1 MNQPPFDR
9 KDLSVPPLD
18 GPEFIQLLHDQRNE
32 MYPQPPAF
40 YEALIEGRLSREVL
54 ALWVKNQ
61 YYYWG
66 YGLTFSTGA
75 IVCKTNEPA
84 LRRLMIRKSVRV
96 EGKNVVNDLNPEWVG
111 PSYEELW
118 LQFGEG
124 LGIDR
129 DEVTS
134 FHPYTR
140 SYFAVSTLCLL
151 ARWWEWSW
159 LDGIASFYAA
169 DLLGRDYMPQVHDA
183 LRRALRRFQR
193 PPALLP
199 DLPRRR
205 YGVGPLG
212 GGGARGVGVHDR
224 AATHRGKGVPQSTG
238 HRAPAV
244 AAPPSRR
251 DRRTGPAPSAL
262 GPARP
267 R

>member
-96 EGKNVVNDLNPEWVG
+96 EGKNVVKDLNPEWVG
-111 PSYEELW
+111 PAYEELW

-169 DLLGRDYMPQVHDA
+169 DLLGRDYMPQVYDA
-183 LRRALRRFQR
+183 LRQDYGVSSDHLLFFPAFLEDVTESVPWEEEALAEWACTTERQLTAARAFRNRLDIEHQL
-193 PPALLP
+193 LLP
-199 DLPRRR
+199 LHHVATGELD
-205 YGVGPLG
+205 PLQ
-212 GGGARGVGVHDR
+212 
-224 AATHRGKGVPQSTG
+224 VP
-238 HRAPAV
+238 
-244 AAPPSRR
+244 
-251 DRRTGPAPSAL
+251 
-262 GPARP
+262 
-267 R
+267 

>member
-18 GPEFIQLLHDQRNE
+18 GPEFIQLLHDQRSE
-32 MYPQPPAF
+32 MYSQPPAF

-96 EGKNVVNDLNPEWVG
+96 EGKNVVNDLNPEWVE

-151 ARWWEWSW
+151 ARCGNGAGWT
-159 LDGIASFYAA
+159 ASPASTPPTSSAGTTCRRSTMRSGGTTTFPATTCSSS
-169 DLLGRDYMPQVHDA
+169 RSSSKT
-183 LRRALRRFQR
+183 LRSRS
-193 PPALLP
+193 PG
-199 DLPRRR
+199 RRR
-205 YGVGPLG
+205 
-212 GGGARGVGVHDR
+212 R
-224 AATHRGKGVPQSTG
+224 
-238 HRAPAV
+238 
-244 AAPPSRR
+244 SRS
-251 DRRTGPAPSAL
+251 GL
-262 GPARP
+262 ARP
-267 R
+267 SGNSPRQGRSAIDWTLSTSCCCPSITSR

>member
-96 EGKNVVNDLNPEWVG
+96 EGKNVVNDLNPEWV
-111 PSYEELW
+111 E
-118 LQFGEG
+118 
-124 LGIDR
+124 
-129 DEVTS
+129 
-134 FHPYTR
+134 
-140 SYFAVSTLCLL
+140 TL
-151 ARWWEWSW
+151 
-159 LDGIASFYAA
+159 
-169 DLLGRDYMPQVHDA
+169 
-183 LRRALRRFQR
+183 LR
-193 PPALLP
+193 
-199 DLPRRR
+199 
-205 YGVGPLG
+205 G
-212 GGGARGVGVHDR
+212 
-224 AATHRGKGVPQSTG
+224 
-238 HRAPAV
+238 AV
-244 AAPPSRR
+244 AAIRRRARNRPRRGDFLPPVHPLLLRRLDALPAGPLVGMELAGRHRQLLRRRPPRQGLHAAGPRCAQACTTTFPATTCSSSRSSSKTLR
-251 DRRTGPAPSAL
+251 SRSPGRRRRSRSGL
-262 GPARP
+262 ARP
-267 R
+267 SGNSPRQGRSAIDWTSSTSCCCPCITSR